1 MRSTTRRR
9 AVVPTL
15 ALALILTACG
25 GSDAA
30 TDDASRD
37 IQLTPAPADAPV
49 GDQPTTA
56 TPAPTTTPAATTPV
70 AAPTPAPAK
79 SVPTAPRRRT
89 GVIAAGTSFAVTN
102 AARICTNTHK
112 AGAKFTTTLAAD
124 VTGSNGAKLPAGSSV
139 TIVVTES
146 AISKNAKD
154 QWKLAFDVVDVTV
167 GTTTHVVEGDVTKVA
182 TIEAVRSQSTGQ
194 QAGKVATVAAIGAVA
209 GQILGKDT
217 KSTVIGGVVGAAGGA
232 AVASGT
238 ADYEG
243 CLPANGTITIAL
255 SAPLTLA
262 VGG

>member
-1 MRSTTRRR
+1 MRNTPRRL
-9 AVVPTL
+9 AVVSTL
-15 ALALILTACG
+15 ALAMILTACG

-30 TDDASRD
+30 SDDASRD
-37 IQLTPAPADAPV
+37 IQLTPAPANAPV
-49 GDQPTTA
+49 GDQPAAGLPAASTA
-56 TPAPTTTPAATTPV
+56 PTKAAPAPTKSAPV
-70 AAPTPAPAK
+70 
-79 SVPTAPRRRT
+79 SPRART
-89 GVIAAGTSFAVTN
+89 GVIAAGTAFAVTN

-124 VTGSNGAKLPAGSSV
+124 VTGSNGAKLPAGSLV

-146 AISKNAKD
+146 AISKNSKD

-167 GTTTHVVEGDVTKVA
+167 GTTVHAVVGDVTKVA
-182 TIEAVRSQSTGQ
+182 TIQAVRSQSTGQ
-194 QAGKVATVAAIGAVA
+194 QAGKVATGAAIGAVA
-209 GQILGKDT
+209 GQVLGKDT
-217 KSTVIGGVVGAAGGA
+217 KSTVIGAAVGAAGGA
-232 AVASGT
+232 AVASDT

>member
-1 MRSTTRRR
+1 MRSSTRRP
-9 AVVPTL
+9 AVVSTL
-15 ALALILTACG
+15 ALAFFLSACG

-30 TDDASRD
+30 SDDASRD

-49 GDQPTTA
+49 GDQPATA
-56 TPAPTTTPAATTPV
+56 APAPTTTPAAAT
-70 AAPTPAPAK
+70 TPAPTK
-79 SVPTAPRRRT
+79 SAPAAPRRRT

-112 AGAKFTTTLAAD
+112 AGDKFTTTLAAD
-124 VTGSNGAKLPAGSSV
+124 VSGTNGAKLPAGSSV

-146 AISKNAKD
+146 AISKNSKD

-167 GTTTHVVEGDVTKVA
+167 GTTTHTVEGDVTKVA

-194 QAGKVATVAAIGAVA
+194 QAGKVATGAAIGAVA
-209 GQILGKDT
+209 GQLLGKDT

-232 AVASGT
+232 AVAAGT